1 MSIQFTRADGYPVG
15 TPSPPDPSDPFA
27 GIPGKIGDMLRN
39 GDAVNNALRREL
51 AGKHLLDDA
60 DEYEGSSVAG
70 DPYNWQEPPKTKG
83 FDLWS
88 WDSGVAGKPK
98 DPRLKKEDD
107 AVPPRTLGEHLAA
120 EDRANAFK
128 SNPKPYD
135 NAAYYDKNKGHLDLG
150 PATDWVNQNA
160 FDTKQRER
168 QRTHSDGAD
177 PTDGG
182 STGLLKNRIADPT
195 VKRNGLSPGAHYGT
209 FSPDLKDDSFSAG
222 EVERRSWHAGMEDV
236 DRLNGGAGYS
246 QTNLGLWSLREH
258 NKHGDTA
265 DAGLGARGEIANV
278 FQTGAGETVVRANG
292 LAGIEGSAGVKAK
305 FKPYN
310 TNVAIGAEL
319 RGGLFGEAGVTYR
332 PVRFEPTIAGARI
345 DLSPEIGATGRV
357 FTGGEIGGGFKATWR
372 MLPDPLTG
380 KMSPEV
386 GVEAKGAAFVGGKA
400 EIDGSVGAAGIGS
413 VGGNASGLYGLG
425 AEGKARFG
433 IAKDDQGRRKLR
445 FELKFAAALG
455 LGLGFGI
462 RGEINIDG
470 LMRFGAG
477 LVQANKQIARAI
489 INFARAAGNKVSE
502 TWKSIIKGAGQ
513 GLGEAGHA
521 VKSVAKR
528 AGKAIE
534 GAAKDVGNRIK
545 KAASTVGGAIKNAA
559 NTVVETAKNVAK
571 DVGNA
576 FKSVGNKI
584 KDFFGF

>member
-1 MSIQFTRADGYPVG
+1 
-15 TPSPPDPSDPFA
+15 
-27 GIPGKIGDMLRN
+27 MLRN

-70 DPYNWQEPPKTKG
+70 DPYNWQEPPKSKG
-83 FDLWS
+83 FDLWHLN
-88 WDSGVAGKPK
+88 SGVVEKPK
-98 DPRLKKEDD
+98 DPRFKKDDD
-107 AVPPRTLGEHLAA
+107 AASPRTLGEHFAA
-120 EDRANAFK
+120 EDANTFR

-135 NAAYYDKNKGHLDLG
+135 SAAYYDKNKGHLDLG
-150 PATDWVNQNA
+150 PATDWVNKNA
-160 FDTKQRER
+160 FDTKQRQR
-168 QRTHSDGAD
+168 QKTQSDGAEPAD
-177 PTDGG
+177 SG
-182 STGLLKNRIADPT
+182 STGLLKNRIDDPT
-195 VKRNGLSPGAHYGT
+195 VKRNGLSPGVHYGT
-209 FSPDLKDDSFSAG
+209 FTPDLKDDLFSTE

-246 QTNLGLWSLREH
+246 QTNLGLWSLDEH

-265 DAGLGARGEIANV
+265 DAGLGARAEIVNV

-380 KMSPEV
+380 KLSPEV

-400 EIDGSVGAAGIGS
+400 EMDGSVGAAGIGS
-413 VGGNASGLYGLG
+413 VGGNAAGLYGLG

-470 LMRFGAG
+470 LMRFGVG

-489 INFARAAGNKVSE
+489 INFAQAAGSKVSE
-502 TWKSIIKGAGQ
+502 TWNSIIKGAGQ
-513 GLGEAGHA
+513 GLGEAGNA
-521 VKSVAKR
+521 VKKVAKK
-528 AGKAIE
+528 AGKAIKE
-534 GAAKDVGNRIK
+534 AVKDVGNGIK

-559 NTVVETAKNVAK
+559 NTVAETAKNVAK

-576 FKSVGNKI
+576 VKSVGNKI
-584 KDFFGF
+584 KHLLGF